1 MKIDIYAHWWP
12 RKAAQALL
20 DKAKPGTDTKALEYL
35 ANRERRTA
43 VNDLDLR
50 FRFMDRH
57 PDVLHVLSISNP
69 PVELFTD
76 PKDAAEISRIAN
88 DELAELVANYPD
100 RFVGAVAILPM
111 NDMDLALEEA
121 ERVLGKLGMVGVRL
135 YTNVLG
141 DTLAAPKLFPLYEKM
156 VEHDRMIW
164 IHPTEP
170 MTQSVGSDLLL
181 GWEYETSKAM
191 LDIAASDVFER
202 FPDIK
207 FLTHHLGAMIPFFE
221 HRIKWLHPN
230 RKVLGNLRKFYND
243 TALYG
248 GTSAMQ
254 CGFDFFG
261 ADRVLFGTDM
271 PLGTKYTP
279 NSAGL
284 VEQTIRAIE
293 AMSISDADKRKIFSD
308 NALELLRLP
317 V

>member
-12 RKAAQALL
+12 REAAQMLL
-20 DKAKPGTDTKALEYL
+20 DKARPGTDTKALEYL
-35 ANRERRTA
+35 VNRERRTA
-43 VNDLDLR
+43 VNDLELR

-57 PDVLHVLSISNP
+57 PDVFHVLSISNP
-69 PVELFTD
+69 PVELFVD
-76 PKDAAEISRIAN
+76 GKEAAEISRTAN
-88 DELAELVANYPD
+88 DELAELVANNPD

-111 NDMDLALEEA
+111 NDMQLALEEA
-121 ERVLGKLGMVGVRL
+121 DRVLGKLGMVGVRL
-135 YTNVLG
+135 YTNILG
-141 DTLAAPKLFPLYEKM
+141 DSLASPKLFPLYEKM
-156 VEHDRMIW
+156 VEHDRPIW

-170 MTQSVGSDLLL
+170 ATQSVGSDLLL

-191 LDIAASDVFER
+191 LAIADSDVFER
-202 FPDIK
+202 FPEIK

-230 RKVLGNLRKFYND
+230 RKVHGNLKKFYND

-261 ADRVLFGTDM
+261 VDRVLFGTDM
-271 PLGTKYTP
+271 PLGSKFTP
-279 NSAGL
+279 NSAGF

-293 AMSISDADKRKIFSD
+293 GMMISNADKQRIFSD
-308 NALELLRLP
+308 NALELLRLA